1 MLMKYRLIKMEI
13 CGSKN
18 IARPMTINFLGDTID
33 KKKPFV
39 ISNSN
44 VKAIFG
50 PNGSGKT
57 AIMSAMDLYKELISS
72 YAIFLN
78 EKFEQ
83 KANKLIN
90 KSTNKLCMTVYYAI
104 TADDDK
110 LITVVSHR
118 IVIAKKDERSRI
130 SEETICEHTGV
141 SVNAECNVLL
151 KIVNGKLVEC
161 ISEPENMLT
170 DIIINRLLPVSDISS
185 VAAFWDN
192 KNIFEDVMKCVLEE
206 YAQQRMMDYSKAFNA
221 IFSIVLSGRRVL
233 VYLDDVDK
241 HNTIM
246 NERTVSE
253 MQLAVGGNPSDEYT
267 LDLSADLIIDS
278 DYDKYQAEVKR
289 LESFIKIFKPELM
302 EIKASG
308 KTDHSAIHI
317 SREYIYENYSV
328 DEEFESAGIKK
339 LVKLFS
345 FLDAASKG
353 YIVFIDEMD
362 TNINDIYLRR
372 LAEYF
377 VKYGEGQLIFTT
389 HNLSPMEVLASVK
402 RGIDF
407 INGNNDDIPWV
418 RNGNYSPIKQ
428 YSKGYIPGIPY
439 NSESF
444 DFLKCFVRGE

>member
-1 MLMKYRLIKMEI
+1 MKYRLIKMEI

-18 IARPMTINFLGDTID
+18 IAKPMTISFLGDTVD

-57 AIMSAMDLYKELISS
+57 AIMSAMDLYKELISN

-78 EKFEQ
+78 EKYER
-83 KANKLIN
+83 KVTKLIN
-90 KSTNKLCMTVYYAI
+90 KATNKLEMTVYYAV
-104 TADDDK
+104 TADDDS
-110 LITVVSHR
+110 IINVISHN
-118 IVIAKKDERSRI
+118 IVISKKDERSRI
-130 SEETICEHTGV
+130 SKETICEHPGV

-161 ISEPENMLT
+161 DSEPGNKLT
-170 DIIINRLLPVSDISS
+170 DILKYELLPVSGLSS
-185 VAAFWDN
+185 VVAFWEN
-192 KNIFEDVMKCVLEE
+192 GNIFDDVMGCVLGE
-206 YAQQRMMDYSKAFNA
+206 YSQQHMTEYSKAFNA
-221 IFSIVLSGRRVL
+221 IFSIILASKRIL
-233 VYLDDVDK
+233 VYLDDADK
-241 HNTIM
+241 HKTVM
-246 NERTVSE
+246 NEKTVSE
-253 MQLAVGGNPSDEYT
+253 LQLAVSGSKSDEYM
-267 LDLSADLIIDS
+267 LDLSADWIMES
-278 DYDKYQAEVKR
+278 DYDLYQAEVKR
-289 LESFIKIFKPELM
+289 LESFIKIFKPELI

-317 SREYIYENYSV
+317 SREYVYENYSV

-353 YIVFIDEMD
+353 YIVFIDELD

-372 LAEYF
+372 LVDYF
-377 VKYGEGQLIFTT
+377 VKYGDGQLIFTT
-389 HNLSPMEVLASVK
+389 HNLSPMEVLANVK

-418 RNGNYSPIKQ
+418 RNGNYSPMKQ

-444 DFLKCFVRGE
+444 DFLRCFGRGE